1 MRETQASTDSVRRHA
16 VRGVQWPRY
25 GRSLRAMLTSC
36 ALTPG
41 LAHACVVDVETVAI
55 PLTMFFAS
63 LAWVLVLTV
72 VLGLI
77 TDLAARQWAWHGW
90 LGVSLLT
97 RWSHI
102 AAGLATLS
110 LAVVALA
117 VMRSFQEVFLNFGAD
132 LPALTVWMFKLRWLM
147 PLALP
152 LWAAGLWRAR
162 WRLRPTWSLSWA
174 LAGTLGF
181 GAVAGSMYLPIF
193 KLGCMT

>member
-1 MRETQASTDSVRRHA
+1 MRETQASTDSVNRHA
-16 VRGVQWPRY
+16 DREVQWSRY
-25 GRSLRAMLTSC
+25 RRSLRAMLTSC

-41 LAHACVVDVETVAI
+41 LAHACVVDMETVAI
-55 PLTMFFAS
+55 PLTMFFSS

-77 TDLAARQWAWHGW
+77 TDLAARQWAWHRW
-90 LGVSLLT
+90 LGVSRLT

-110 LAVVALA
+110 LTVVALA
-117 VMRSFQEVFLNFGAD
+117 VMPSFQEVFLNFGAD
-132 LPALTVWMFKLRWLM
+132 LPAPTVWMFKLRWLM

-162 WRLRPTWSLSWA
+162 WRQRPTWSLSWA
-174 LAGTLGF
+174 LAGTLGL
-181 GAVAGSMYLPIF
+181 GAVVGSMYLPIF